1 MPDISVLNKSKLD
14 CETIELFT
22 NNFLKNEKN
31 LNSIKRNNKLI
42 CYCVLEKNISN
53 SSKISLSNLISMSDE
68 IIMKKFNA
76 ASINYVS
83 KSLSVPRET
92 VRRNIS
98 SLTNNKTILRNQKG
112 LYISSKW
119 LENNVD
125 DLFES
130 ILNYINLGK
139 KLQNKINISK

>member
-1 MPDISVLNKSKLD
+1 MPDISDLNKSKLD

-22 NNFLKNEKN
+22 SNFLKNEKN

-42 CYCVLEKNISN
+42 SYCILAKNISN
-53 SSKISLSNLISMSDE
+53 NSKISLLSLISMSDE
-68 IIMKKFNA
+68 MIMKKFNA

-83 KSLSVPRET
+83 KKLSVPRET
-92 VRRNIS
+92 VRRYIS
-98 SLTNNKTILRNQKG
+98 SLTKNKTILRDQKG

-119 LENNVD
+119 IETNMDN
-125 DLFES
+125 LFES

-139 KLQNKINISK
+139 KLQNKINVNK

>member
-22 NNFLKNEKN
+22 SNFLKNEKN

-42 CYCVLEKNISN
+42 CYCVLVKNISSN
-53 SSKISLSNLISMSDE
+53 SKISLSNLISMSDE
-68 IIMKKFNA
+68 MIMKKFNA

-83 KSLSVPRET
+83 KNLSVPRET

-130 ILNYINLGK
+130 ILNYISLGK